1 MMEME
6 IARCSPTT
14 MSSTRALART
24 RGKRRE
30 QHRPSHF
37 VRLLWKI
44 LEGEHEELIR
54 WTNDGERFRI
64 LDQERLA
71 VEVLP
76 RFFTHRNFS
85 SFQRQLNYFGFRRC
99 HRTRPMVYTHVHFR
113 RDQPELMCLVTRS
126 TNKKI
131 IELSTQKML
140 EDYRLMT
147 GRWPLAETQTTNNAN
162 IMKQSASR
170 YLSIDELTSVCKT
183 RTPPSDPL
191 FVLAKLATSTP
202 KPPAGERAVRDP
214 SSFGESLNEEEGP
227 GRKAEVG
234 VGTRLD
240 LHVAPKQPPKPDS
253 VGERGSLNLEETM
266 RSLPGTCVV
275 RSELPC
281 PPEIKI
287 KKRSR
292 IHSKL
297 LKLLESTKPTT
308 LPAVSTE

>member
-99 HRTRPMVYTHVHFR
+99 HRTRPMVYAHVHFR
-113 RDQPELMCLVTRS
+113 RDHPELMCLVTRS
-126 TNKKI
+126 TNKNM
-131 IELSTQKML
+131 IEMSTQKL
-140 EDYRLMT
+140 SQDYRIMT
-147 GRWPLAETQTTNNAN
+147 GRWPLAETQTTNSVN
-162 IMKQSASR
+162 IMKQSAAR
-170 YLSIDELTSVCKT
+170 YLSIDELTSVCNT
-183 RTPPSDPL
+183 RAPPSDPL
-191 FVLAKLATSTP
+191 FLLAKLATSTS
-202 KPPAGERAVRDP
+202 KPPVGEHAVRGS
-214 SSFGESLNEEEGP
+214 SSFGESPNEEEGP

-234 VGTRLD
+234 
-240 LHVAPKQPPKPDS
+240 
-253 VGERGSLNLEETM
+253 ERGSLNLEDTM
-266 RSLPGTCVV
+266 RSLPETCVV
-275 RSELPC
+275 RPELPC

-287 KKRSR
+287 KKRPG